1 MNEEWLDWV
10 EISHQYFFIPVD
22 AFVAHNNASKF
33 TKKDSSTHTTHIPL
47 AHIYQTLAFLLGYQ
61 PSGP

>member
-1 MNEEWLDWV
+1 
-10 EISHQYFFIPVD
+10 VD